1 LCYLLAVSSEL
12 VEVKVKNVDNRWSFS
27 FGFVEMGNGSC
38 SRSSFQ
44 EILITSKFLVEL
56 FKENE
61 DGEFDLFEFLNV
73 LNGLTVEHSKI
84 AKVQNYEQKFGK
96 SFVLDAPERNSFAA
110 SSVDYVFVQE
120 CSVCR

>member
-1 LCYLLAVSSEL
+1 LEL

-38 SRSSFQ
+38 SQSSFQ

-73 LNGLTVEHSKI
+73 LNGLTVENSKI
-84 AKVQNYEQKFGK
+84 AKVRVEVWKIFRFGR
-96 SFVLDAPERNSFAA
+96 SGAE
-110 SSVDYVFVQE
+110 
-120 CSVCR
+120 